1 MSDLLSTYGGYDVKR
16 LPTPCFLIVETK
28 FDKNC
33 RHMLERVNEL
43 ERETNVPIK
52 FRAHIKTHKTAKGT
66 LKQLGVGLIETPKD
80 SIVVSTIK
88 EATELLNYQDKI
100 CKQYVKDICFGL
112 PACVPEIIDQ
122 LNTLSG
128 RVQNLRI
135 FVDSVEHLDNLVKFG
150 RSANDRKWSIFI
162 KVDMGTQRAGLPTE
176 SAEFLEL
183 LKKLITPE
191 VAEVAD
197 LYGFYAHAGHSY
209 NVTNILDAHDL
220 LLQEIKAVNEAAKM
234 VRKLNPKI
242 NAIDLTLS
250 VGATPT
256 SNSLRIR
263 DELEINEYIRDT
275 LVGTLEIHCGNYC
288 VYDLQQLS
296 TNCINDF
303 ECSGYVLG
311 TVLSSYKERHEM
323 LTNAGV
329 MALTRES
336 SKFKGNGLCIHTD
349 TILKDESY
357 KIDWFIDRI
366 SQEHGI
372 LKQYHGQEDQ
382 EFPNKKTPLKPL
394 LNLGE
399 KIAILPQHACITM
412 GQFPHY
418 FVLDNDNK
426 VSDVWIPFQKWQ

>member
-1 MSDLLSTYGGYDVKR
+1 MTDLLSTYRGYGVEE
-16 LPTPCFLIVETK
+16 LPTPSFLIVEDK

-33 RHMLERVNEL
+33 RHMLERVKEL
-43 ERETNVPIK
+43 ERETKVPIK

-66 LKQLGVGLIETPKD
+66 LKQLGVGLIENPKD

-100 CKQYVKDICFGL
+100 GKQYVKDICFGL
-112 PACVPEIIDQ
+112 PACVPGIIDQ

-135 FVDSVEHLDNLVKFG
+135 FVDNVEHLDNLVKFG
-150 RSANDRKWSIFI
+150 RSTNDKKWSIFV
-162 KVDMGTQRAGLPTE
+162 KVDMGTHRAGLPTE
-176 SAEFLEL
+176 SEDFLEL

-209 NVTNILDAHDL
+209 NVTNILDAHEL
-220 LLQEIKAVNEAAKM
+220 LLYEIKAVNEAAKM
-234 VRKLNPKI
+234 FTRLNPKA
-242 NAIDLTLS
+242 NARNLTLS

-256 SNSLRIR
+256 SNSLRVR
-263 DELEINEYIRDT
+263 DDLEINEYIKDK

-288 VYDLQQLS
+288 LYDLQQLS

-311 TVLSSYKERHEM
+311 TILSSYKERHEM
-323 LTNAGV
+323 LTNTGV
-329 MALTRES
+329 MVLTRES
-336 SKFKGNGLCIHTD
+336 SKFNGNGLCVPINS
-349 TILKDESY
+349 ILKDESY
-357 KIDWFIDRI
+357 KIEWYVDRI

-372 LKQYHGQEDQ
+372 LRQHADKDEREHPKDAA
-382 EFPNKKTPLKPL
+382 PLNPL
-394 LNLGE
+394 LKLGQ
-399 KIAILPQHACITM
+399 KIAIIPQHACIVM

-418 FVLDNDNK
+418 FVLDKDNK
-426 VSDVWIPFQKWQ
+426 VSDVWTPFQKW